1 MANVDKDNILLD
13 RSFAFA
19 VRVVKLRKFLL
30 YEVPFKEHDISKQ
43 LVRSAS
49 SVGANV
55 EEAQGAQSDSDFLSK
70 MSIAYKE
77 ARESRYWVR
86 LLSATDYLS
95 PEAANSLLSD
105 IDELCRILS
114 KIIIKTKLRI
124 KNKNQQ

>member
-1 MANVDKDNILLD
+1 MLD

-30 YEVPFKEHDISKQ
+30 YEVPFKEYDISKQ

>member
-30 YEVPFKEHDISKQ
+30 YEVPFKEYDISKQ

-95 PEAANSLLSD
+95 LEAANSLLSD

>member
-95 PEAANSLLSD
+95 PEAANRLLSD
-105 IDELCRILS
+105 IDELCCILS

>member
-30 YEVPFKEHDISKQ
+30 YEVPFKEYDISKQ

>member
-13 RSFAFA
+13 RSLAFA

-30 YEVPFKEHDISKQ
+30 YEAPFKEYDISKQ

-95 PEAANSLLSD
+95 PEASNSLLSD

-124 KNKNQQ
+124 KNKNQ

>member
-30 YEVPFKEHDISKQ
+30 YEVPFKEYDISKQ

-77 ARESRYWVR
+77 ARESRYGVR